1 MPYVQR
7 NEQGRIIALSTE
19 PTALASE
26 WLAEQAT
33 EVLDFIHAIAPENP
47 VTGKTGQSG
56 GEHNTAQALTD
67 SDLALI
73 RVVEDVIDLLIDQNM
88 LRFTDLPVAVQDKLM
103 QRRSLRQGM
112 NSLKLMGDG
121 DDVI

>member
-7 NEQGRIIALSTE
+7 NAQGRIVAVSTLE
-19 PTALASE
+19 TALATE
-26 WLAEQAT
+26 WLE
-33 EVLDFIHAIAPENP
+33 EHAPELAAFMHEIAPKHP
-47 VTGKTGQSG
+47 VGDQMVV
-56 GEHNTAQALTD
+56 QALTE

-88 LRFTDLPVAVQDKLM
+88 LRFTDLPIAVQEKLM

-112 NSLKLMGDG
+112 TSLKLMGEEN
-121 DDVI
+121 DVI